1 LNPYLKNGDGFPQ
14 NNNNELK
21 KEGFGDN
28 GLTWWTKAL
37 ERCYELSKS
46 TGKSVQEIAS
56 ERYGS
61 LESLKM
67 KIEDAKAKNKSTLF
81 MRPGDSD
88 GRSSYRSRNEPNN
101 WRKSTIKRT
110 ESPPPSKDE
119 DLKRKRKI
127 TSPPPIK
134 VKEEEKAEDLDLNQL
149 GAKLIK
155 AELMEDEEMIV
166 KLKRLIEIAR
176 TRPSSTETKSKN
188 KEQEILIASRTD
200 RFGNEMPIRKT
211 EFDKQQ
217 KEKDE
222 KKNKEKFNQYSK
234 DGKQIDKYFA
244 DDNKYSLKDLVERE
258 RQITTDD
265 NNYMYS
271 SIQNKKVF
279 LSLFN
284 LLLSLSLSLSKYILF
299 SHLKQQMKILM
310 MILLVNVQINN

>member
-1 LNPYLKNGDGFPQ
+1 MNPYLKNGDGFPQ

-21 KEGFGDN
+21 KEEGGGFGDN

-110 ESPPPSKDE
+110 ESPPPSKDEDIRRKRKSPSPTPSKDE

-284 LLLSLSLSLSKYILF
+284 LLLSLSLNIFY
-299 SHLKQQMKILM
+299 
-310 MILLVNVQINN
+310 LVT